1 MYKSNVKIFKFIL
14 WTLATLLAILF
25 ILKVTTNPES
35 TSNQIEDADYY
46 VAPWGKDSN
55 PGTKDE
61 PFATV
66 QKAHDMAQ
74 PGELIYL
81 RGGNYNPTQV
91 TRFVN
96 SGTEAAPIRLFAYPG
111 ELPVINGSDLVDEE
125 SHLWWFSSDSAHWHV
140 KGIHLTNAKNN
151 GIYIT
156 NNANHLTFEA
166 GVTSY
171 NGQNGESE
179 GDGIRAMDNAHHLT
193 ILNWDSHH
201 NANKVGPNKY
211 DNGDGFVIN
220 SNGEG
225 NRLIGVRAWNNSD
238 DGVDLNF
245 ATKPVTIEQS
255 WSAYNG
261 FDDAKGTISGTPNA
275 RLGDGVGFKIG
286 GYAPSR
292 GTKPTTHRITRSVA
306 WGNAYVGF
314 DENDNGAPQNV
325 FNNTSWHNGKG
336 FDFDKAD
343 SKLRNNISHNSNGNW
358 LSTKNSIANSWDS
371 NLGFKITDED
381 FISLDDRDALGARQR
396 DGSLPVTDFLKL
408 ASTSDLIDK
417 GVEVGLPY
425 KGKAPDLGAFE
436 MR

>member
-1 MYKSNVKIFKFIL
+1 MI
-14 WTLATLLAILF
+14 
-25 ILKVTTNPES
+25 
-35 TSNQIEDADYY
+35 SNQQPISKQIENADYY
-46 VAPWGKDSN
+46 IAPWGKDSN

-111 ELPVINGSDLVDEE
+111 ELPVINGKNLPSNSTKNN

-156 NNANHLTFEA
+156 DNANHLTFEA

-171 NGQNGESE
+171 HGQAAAWSGS
-179 GDGIRAMDNAHHLT
+179 GILARDKAHHLT

-201 NANKVGPNKY
+201 NANKVGPDKY
-211 DNGDGFVIN
+211 GNADGFGLV
-220 SNGEG
+220 SSGEG
-225 NRLIGVRAWNNSD
+225 NRLMGVRAWHNAD
-238 DGVDLNF
+238 DGVDLFF
-245 ATKPVTIEQS
+245 ATKPVTIERS

-261 FDDAKGTISGTPNA
+261 VDDAKGTISGTPNA
-275 RLGDGVGFKIG
+275 RLGDGVGFKLG
-286 GYAPSR
+286 GHNPAR
-292 GTKPTTHRITRSVA
+292 GTKPTTHTITRSVA

-314 DENDNGAPQNV
+314 DENSNGAPQNV
-325 FNNTSWHNGKG
+325 FNNTSWRNKKG
-336 FDFDKAD
+336 FDFEETD
-343 SKLRNNISHNSNGNW
+343 SLLRNNISYNSNGNR
-358 LSTKNSIANSWDS
+358 LRNENSIGNSWDS
-371 NLGFKITDED
+371 NLGVEITDRD
-381 FISLDDRDALGARQR
+381 FISLDDRSALGARQG
-396 DGSLPVTDFLKL
+396 DGSLPDTDFLKL
-408 ASTSDLIDK
+408 APTSDLIER
-417 GVEVGLPY
+417 GVDVGLPY
-425 KGKAPDLGAFE
+425 TGEAPDLGWF
-436 MR
+436 